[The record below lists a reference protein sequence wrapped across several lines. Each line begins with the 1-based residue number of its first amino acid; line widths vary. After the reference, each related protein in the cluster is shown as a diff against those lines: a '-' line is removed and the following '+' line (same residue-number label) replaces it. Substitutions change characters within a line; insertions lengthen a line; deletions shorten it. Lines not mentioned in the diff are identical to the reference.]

1 MMRPVIKRHFRAPI
15 RPRQCVSNGR
25 IMVGILRG
33 WQSCPHLDDNQ
44 LTWLAN
50 NRDHGW
56 QSNAL
61 INLVGNGCNHGWES
75 IWSAE
80 GVCRCSACRKHLR
93 VEQPE
98 IANEMTKIDERRLA
112 KSYPANSGLNNPLT

>member
-1 MMRPVIKRHFRAPI
+1 MRPRIKRRFRAPI

-56 QSNAL
+56 QSHAL

-75 IWSAE
+75 VWSAE
-80 GVCRCSACRKHLR
+80 GACQCSACRSHPR
-93 VEQPE
+93 VDQLE

-112 KSYPANSGLNNPLT
+112 KSYPAKSGPNKPLT

>member
-1 MMRPVIKRHFRAPI
+1 MRPGIKRRFRAPI

-33 WQSCPHLDDNQ
+33 WQSCPHLVGSQ

-50 NRDHGW
+50 NRNHGW

-61 INLVGNGCNHGWES
+61 INLVGNDCNHGWES
-75 IWSAE
+75 VWSAE
-80 GVCRCSACRKHLR
+80 RVYRFGTCRKHLR
-93 VEQPE
+93 VDQPE
-98 IANEMTKIDERRLA
+98 LPNEITKIDECRLA
-112 KSYPANSGLNNPLT
+112 KSYPVKSGPNKPLT